1 MHTEGNPLALTALS
15 RGTRARICALL
26 ADEGM
31 QRRLLELGIIEG
43 AEVEILHEGLIRR
56 DPLAIRVDDRT
67 VALRRSEAASIHVTL
82 LHEPA

>member
-1 MHTEGNPLALTALS
+1 MHKEGNPMALTALP

-26 ADEGM
+26 ADEAM

-67 VALRRSEAASIHVTL
+67 VALRRREAAAIHIEP